1 MKHRPSRSVH
11 SRRSFTV
18 LSTLL
23 FLAFTFRPA
32 PSDPAVTDLRHA
44 ESDREAVLQDLADW
58 AAGPR
63 ALHPEDL
70 AAATESAAPRR
81 FELFP
86 RSISAEQQRRFL
98 RDLPYGRAMAMA
110 AERHR
115 VDGLLVAAI
124 VEAESGFVPDRIS
137 PRGAVGLM
145 QVLPSTAGAL
155 KGSGGVGETPDL
167 FDPRVNL
174 DVGSRYL
181 GRLIRDYKGDL
192 ELAVAAYNAGP
203 GAVERYRG
211 VPPYRE
217 TKEYV
222 RRVLALYG
230 EHHQSVGSERD
241 PFSPPVGG
249 LAR

>member
-1 MKHRPSRSVH
+1 MKHRSRSPF
-11 SRRSFTV
+11 SFAV

-23 FLAFTFRPA
+23 FLVFTFRPA
-32 PSDPAVTDLRHA
+32 PSDPAVTDLRNA
-44 ESDREAVLQDLADW
+44 ESDREAMLQDLADW
-58 AAGPR
+58 AAGSR
-63 ALHPEDL
+63 ALHPGDL
-70 AAATESAAPRR
+70 AAATGSAAPRR

-98 RDLPYGRAMAMA
+98 RDFPYGRAMAMA

-124 VEAESGFVPDRIS
+124 VEAESGFIPDRIS

-145 QVLPSTAGAL
+145 QVLPSTAGGL
-155 KGSGGVGETPDL
+155 EETTPDL

-174 DVGSRYL
+174 DMGSRYL
-181 GRLIRDYKGDL
+181 ARLIRDYKGDL

-203 GAVERYRG
+203 GAVEKYRG